1 MSSTCINIEE
11 NLDKT
16 LEEVKQNIDK
26 LNFVSKKE

>member
-1 MSSTCINIEE
+1 MNAQLKIED
-11 NLDKT
+11 NLDIT